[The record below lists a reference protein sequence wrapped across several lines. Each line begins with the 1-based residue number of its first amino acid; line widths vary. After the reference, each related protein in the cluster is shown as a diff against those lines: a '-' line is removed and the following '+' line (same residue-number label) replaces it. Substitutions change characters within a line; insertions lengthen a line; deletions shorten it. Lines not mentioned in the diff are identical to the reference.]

1 MFNRNLLP
9 SFLIGTAIVIASPA
23 FARQALLPTD
33 VAQIAKS
40 TVVRIEPTINSPG
53 SGVIIGRYQ
62 EGRNNV
68 YVVLTANH
76 VVQYKDDEYY
86 IITPAT
92 NTRSGKRRLKIKIS
106 TEKDIQ
112 KLPGVDLSVVRFRS
126 QNDFQTA
133 TLGDSQFT
141 TEGAGIYVAG
151 FPNPGAAIKQR
162 VFQFTSSLVSSRLD
176 GESVE
181 DETSPVENGYA
192 ISYTAN
198 TRAGM
203 SGGPVFDVSGRVV
216 GIHGQGDREEVAPR
230 TESPEGNQE
239 SGAPRTAGDK
249 TGFNLGIPIQT
260 FLSKASGNITKF
272 NLKIDNTEPGLFS
285 TIVAQR
291 GNNRVPPPTNIEE
304 KEEATAEENK
314 QEPASTAPQTV
325 APSKPSPRNIPS
337 PNRPNRLN
345 TAPNQSLF

>member
-1 MFNRNLLP
+1 MFNRYLLP
-9 SFLIGTAIVIASPA
+9 SCLIGTAIVTLANPV
-23 FARQALLPTD
+23 FAQEQKKALQPTD

-40 TVVRIEPTINSPG
+40 SVVRIEPTINSPG
-53 SGVIIGRYQ
+53 SGVIIGRYK

-76 VVQYKDDEYY
+76 VVQYNDDEYY

-92 NTRSGKRRLKIKIS
+92 NTRSGKKRLKIKIS
-106 TEKDIQ
+106 AEKDIQ
-112 KLPGVDLSVVRFRS
+112 RLAGVDLAVVRFRS
-126 QNDFQTA
+126 QSNFEPA
-133 TLGDSQFT
+133 TLGDSKFT

-192 ISYTAN
+192 IIYTAN

-216 GIHGQGDREEVAPR
+216 GIHGQGDREEVTLPSN
-230 TESPEGNQE
+230 ESSGDNQE
-239 SGAPRTAGDK
+239 SGGQTAAGDK

-260 FLSKASGNITKF
+260 FLSKVPDNISKVRI
-272 NLKIDNTEPGLFS
+272 KIDNTEPGLFGGS
-285 TIVAQR
+285 R
-291 GNNRVPPPTNIEE
+291 GNPRVPPPTNVEE
-304 KEEATAEENK
+304 KEEATAEEN
-314 QEPASTAPQTV
+314 
-325 APSKPSPRNIPS
+325 
-337 PNRPNRLN
+337 
-345 TAPNQSLF
+345 